1 VLKRSFWLVVGAGFG
16 FGMSFWTLRAVRRT
30 ADRYLPPGL
39 VERVERALDALDGG
53 TSSRNGNGILDTG
66 SGDGRRTGGSS
77 FVDGESLDRRRVGGE
92 RVDVER
98 VDTDRAARSAL
109 RARVSGHPAAAG
121 LRALAGGIG
130 TSLPVARNGILS
142 ELDRGVRE

>member
-39 VERVERALDALDGG
+39 VERIERALDALDGG
-53 TSSRNGNGILDTG
+53 AGSRNGSHGT
-66 SGDGRRTGGSS
+66 
-77 FVDGESLDRRRVGGE
+77 VGGANAD
-92 RVDVER
+92 RPQPGASSLLDG
-98 VDTDRAARSAL
+98 DRAARAAL

-130 TSLPVARNGILS
+130 TSLPVVRNGLLS
-142 ELDRGVRE
+142 EFDRGTRE

>member
-1 VLKRSFWLVVGAGFG
+1 MGAGFG

-53 TSSRNGNGILDTG
+53 TG
-66 SGDGRRTGGSS
+66 GRAGVQGG
-77 FVDGESLDRRRVGGE
+77 VRAD
-92 RVDVER
+92 RVDRLVASAP
-98 VDTDRAARSAL
+98 VAPSAIDGDRAARSAL

-130 TSLPVARNGILS
+130 TTLPSVRGGVLS
-142 ELDRGVRE
+142 ELDRGSRERDGR

>member
-1 VLKRSFWLVVGAGFG
+1 MLKRSFWLAVGAGFG

-53 TSSRNGNGILDTG
+53 TGSRNGARGAAGIDRVQG
-66 SGDGRRTGGSS
+66 SGAGTSS
-77 FVDGESLDRRRVGGE
+77 LVDG
-92 RVDVER
+92 
-98 VDTDRAARSAL
+98 DRAARSAL

-130 TSLPVARNGILS
+130 TSLPVVGSGILS
-142 ELDRGVRE
+142 EFDRGTRE